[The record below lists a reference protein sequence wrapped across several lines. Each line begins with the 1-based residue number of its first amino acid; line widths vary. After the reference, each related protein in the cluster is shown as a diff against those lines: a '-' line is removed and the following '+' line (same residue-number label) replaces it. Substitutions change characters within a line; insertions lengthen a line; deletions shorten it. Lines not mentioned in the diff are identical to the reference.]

1 MHTLYVSKTPADSSV
16 YPTIRAALDAIPM
29 EHTEPV
35 CICLAPGIYHEKI
48 TINKPYVTL
57 TGTGSSNKDVVLTY
71 DDYALAPMAD
81 IGKLGTF
88 RSYSVFIDAHD
99 VTLQNLTIEN
109 ASGDS
114 LSHGQAIALY
124 ADGDRLIIDSC
135 RLIGHQDTLFTG
147 PLPPKEI
154 EPDGFIGPKQ
164 FAPRINGR
172 QYYKNCYICG
182 DIDFIF
188 GSATAYFENCVIES
202 LRRTTDANDIQGYV
216 TAASTPEDQEYGYV
230 FSNCKLISKD
240 CPPNSVYLGRPWRN
254 YAKTVFLECALGNHI
269 HECGFHDWKK
279 EDARNTVLYAEY
291 RNYPLSSTDTA
302 SDNRSLNDDI
312 HCIGGR
318 CTPYPHRA
326 EYDCELDAVQ
336 AEHFSKENVLSGAD
350 HWNP

>member
-1 MHTLYVSKTPADSSV
+1 MIHIKQDGTGDFTSV
-16 YPTIRAALDAIPM
+16 QAALDSLPADNQ
-29 EHTEPV
+29 EPV
-35 CICLAPGIYHEKI
+35 TLFIHKGIYREQIHV
-48 TINKPYVTL
+48 TVPYVSF
-57 TGTGSSNKDVVLTY
+57 TGESAEETILTY
-71 DDYALAPMAD
+71 GLYARMPSDD

-88 RSYSVFIDAHD
+88 RTYSCFIDTHD
-99 VTLQNLTIEN
+99 FTASNLTFEN
-109 ASGDS
+109 SAGPGTKV
-114 LSHGQAIALY
+114 GQALALY
-124 ADGDRLIIDSC
+124 VDGDRIAFHDC
-135 RLIGHQDTLFTG
+135 RFLGNQDTLFTA

-202 LRRTTDANDIQGYV
+202 LCLTTNVNDIQGYI
-216 TAASTPEDQEYGYV
+216 TAASTPESQEYGYV

-291 RNYPLSSTDTA
+291 RNYPASSADTT
-302 SDNRSLNDDI
+302 SNNRSLNDDI
-312 HCIGGR
+312 HCIDGR
-318 CTPYPHRA
+318 CIPYPHRA
-326 EYDCELDAVQ
+326 EYVCELDAVQ

-350 HWNP
+350 YWNP